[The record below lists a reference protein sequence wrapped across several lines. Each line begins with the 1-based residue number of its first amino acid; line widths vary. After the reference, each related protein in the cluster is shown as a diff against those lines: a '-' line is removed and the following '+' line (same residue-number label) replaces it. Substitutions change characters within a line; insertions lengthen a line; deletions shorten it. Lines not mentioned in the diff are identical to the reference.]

1 MKYFDPKVS
10 KWNNI
15 NKGEDGIGFKGEPGV
30 RGPKGEAGA
39 AQVIS
44 GADGETVLGFFI

>member
-1 MKYFDPKVS
+1 M
-10 KWNNI
+10 
-15 NKGEDGIGFKGEPGV
+15 GFKGEPGA

-44 GADGETVLGFFI
+44 GADGEAVLCFL